1 MKLSNP
7 EINKAQNLITPKYIQ
22 NNISKMQTIINTK
35 LRKSEANA
43 SHSTLTMTRIKKQK
57 KIIIIRKTEKSK
69 NTL

>member
-35 LRKSEANA
+35 LRKSEAHA

-57 KIIIIRKTEKSK
+57 
-69 NTL
+69 